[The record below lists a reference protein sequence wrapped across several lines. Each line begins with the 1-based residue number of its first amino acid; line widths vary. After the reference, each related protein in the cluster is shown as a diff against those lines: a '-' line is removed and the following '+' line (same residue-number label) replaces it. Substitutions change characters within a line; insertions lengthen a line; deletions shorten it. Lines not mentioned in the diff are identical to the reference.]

1 MNRLKSTTSVPVA
14 LLALVLA
21 TVAATGCAAPGESAG
36 LITSPGALEGP
47 APRPSQATTIAT
59 VDLTAVLEGLTQR
72 ADADLRLRQMAEESR
87 TESDRRAGEIEA
99 LRAQFRDTVVPATRQ
114 DLEERLALAAIE
126 YGAWV
131 RLTNQKTDVE
141 QSLVLQDLY
150 RSIKLAAAEM
160 ARAEGYDLVIV
171 DDSVRQLRLSLDSP
185 LSREEQI
192 RQQIGARRLLFAAP
206 ELNVTDDL
214 IARMNRA
221 YQASGGRP

>member
-1 MNRLKSTTSVPVA
+1 MKRIKPTLNVPV
-14 LLALVLA
+14 VLA
-21 TVAATGCAAPGESAG
+21 ALTLSGLAPVGCAAPGGSAG

-72 ADADLRLRQMAEESR
+72 ADADLTLRQMAEESR

-150 RSIKLAAAEM
+150 RAIKVAAAEM
-160 ARAEGYDLVIV
+160 ALAEGYDLVIV

-192 RQQIGARRLLFAAP
+192 RHQIGSRRLLFADP